1 MTNREAKFMSIQKT
15 LCLLRLTKDLME
27 MASNGELLQADI
39 MAKGSILLNSG
50 IDSLAAKLG
59 LPVETEPFTFTN
71 DAGETLDCAFKV
83 IRMGD
88 VEILQVEDAPDA
100 ED

>member
-1 MTNREAKFMSIQKT
+1 MANREAKFMSIQKT
-15 LCLLRLTKDLME
+15 LCLLRLTTDLME

-50 IDSLAAKLG
+50 IDSLAAKFG
-59 LPVETEPFTFTN
+59 LPVEAEPFM
-71 DAGETLDCAFKV
+71 DDEGETLECVFKV

-88 VEILQVEDAPDA
+88 VEILQVEDAPDT